1 MENGYNISI
10 IESSKELTK
19 VERVKFKDTSD
30 ALKLDEISKQG
41 EVEFDVDFYL
51 LLQVHNDSAKGG
63 NNDYRQLVIVDTDGT
78 KYCTG
83 SENFIRNFKSIAEEL
98 DGEEYRIKVIRRPS
112 KNFSGKEF
120 LTCAIA

>member
-1 MENGYNISI
+1 MENGYTISI

-19 VERVKFKDTSD
+19 VERVKYKDTSD

-83 SENFIRNFKSIAEEL
+83 SENFIRNFKNIAEEL
-98 DGEEYRIKVIRRPS
+98 NGEEYRIKVIRRPS
-112 KNFSGKEF
+112 RNFAGKEF